1 MNIHKKIANYFFD
14 ILDTYYYKNLQK
26 IYNTSITEVL
36 NNIYKINVI
45 KPEVYIY
52 TQYYFIFLL
61 NKSITA
67 KSYFLTPIFLHG
79 FYIMDKLSTQIIT
92 TYQYN
97 NNRNINYLKKTSYIL
112 FYYSLY
118 FKILFSSIYNYQKIV
133 LLTILS
139 TYYILMNVNYVYK
152 KRIEYIKN
160 KNYDNNNDDTRY
172 LSKLLIITSNI
183 DTMNKIIKYTN
194 IFNYSL
200 FLGIMNLFLFFIY

>member
-1 MNIHKKIANYFFD
+1 MNIHKKLSNYFFD

-36 NNIYKINVI
+36 NNIYKINII

-61 NKSITA
+61 NKSITT
-67 KSYFLTPIFLHG
+67 KSYFLTSIFLHG

-112 FYYSLY
+112 FYYSIY
-118 FKILFSSIYNYQKIV
+118 FKILFSSIYNYQKFT
-133 LLTILS
+133 LLTLLS

-160 KNYDNNNDDTRY
+160 KNYDNNDENRY
-172 LSKLLIITSNI
+172 FSKILIITSNI
-183 DTMNKIIKYTN
+183 DNMNKIIKYTN

-200 FLGIMNLFLFFIY
+200 FLGIINLSLFFIY

>member
-1 MNIHKKIANYFFD
+1 MNIHKKLSNYFFD

-36 NNIYKINVI
+36 NNIFKINII
-45 KPEVYIY
+45 KPEVYVYI
-52 TQYYFIFLL
+52 QYYFIFLL
-61 NKSITA
+61 NKSVSA
-67 KSYFLTPIFLHG
+67 KSYFLTPVFLHG

-97 NNRNINYLKKTSYIL
+97 NHRNINYLKKTSYIL

-118 FKILFSSIYNYQKIV
+118 FKILFSHIYNYQKV
-133 LLTILS
+133 LLLTVLS

-152 KRIEYIKN
+152 QRIEYIKN
-160 KNYDNNNDDTRY
+160 KNYDNNDDTRY
-172 LSKLLIITSNI
+172 FSKILIITSNI

-200 FLGIMNLFLFFIY
+200 FLGIINLSLFFIY